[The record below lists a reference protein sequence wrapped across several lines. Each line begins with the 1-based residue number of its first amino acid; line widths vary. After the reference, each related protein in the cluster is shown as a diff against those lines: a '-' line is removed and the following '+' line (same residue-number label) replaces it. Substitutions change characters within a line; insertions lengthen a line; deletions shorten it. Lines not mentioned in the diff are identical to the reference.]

1 MAPVA
6 GLLAACQPG
15 PMVAPLAEVGRMLEG
30 EVVRSHLDGPPG
42 AEPGTCWGQDIT
54 PAVVETVTQQSMIQ
68 PPEIDS
74 SGALRAPPVY
84 RTETVQRIVQE
95 REEIWFRTP
104 CEEDLTPEVIATL
117 QRALAA
123 RGHYAG
129 QVTGRMDMASR
140 AAVRSFQRGRGL
152 NSSLLSLNAARQL
165 GLVAWDFNEL

>member
-15 PMVAPLAEVGRMLEG
+15 AAIAPLAEVGRLLEG
-30 EVVRSHLDGPPG
+30 EAVRGHLDGPPG
-42 AEPGTCWGQDIT
+42 AEPGTCWGQDVT
-54 PAVVETVTQQSMIQ
+54 PAVIETVTEHVMIQ
-68 PPEIDS
+68 PPELES
-74 SGALRAPPVY
+74 TGTMRAPPVY
-84 RTETVQRIVQE
+84 RTESVQRILQE

-104 CEEDLTPEVIATL
+104 CEEDLTPEIIATL

-129 QVTGRMDMASR
+129 AASGRMDLATR
-140 AAVRSFQRGRGL
+140 AAVRSFQRGQGL

-165 GLVAWDFNEL
+165 GLVAWDFSEL